1 MPSGKAG
8 DGYKYSVG
16 STKTDMPKFIKEANK
31 ALNGRGGGRGD
42 IMQGSF
48 SAAAADIERYLK
60 DGLA

>member
-1 MPSGKAG
+1 
-8 DGYKYSVG
+8 
-16 STKTDMPKFIKEANK
+16 MPKFIKEANK